1 ADALGPAEVRR
12 APTKPGRGPMRAAY
26 PDRSGPGNRPHPGQ
40 LDRAGRHRPDGPAR
54 ASTRRSA
61 TASAAYRWISPSKAA
76 PRPGRSARSCSG
88 RSPARPST
96 TCSPTGPRSRSTS
109 RWPEARR
116 ERSIMSRDVDVVVVG
131 GRVAGASTAMLLARQ
146 GHRVLAL
153 DRAALPSDTVST
165 HALLRSG
172 VLQLRR
178 WGLLD
183 RVVDAG
189 TPPVRAVTL
198 GCGDQRVSIEI
209 RLEHGIDFLMAP
221 RRVLPDRILLDAPID
236 SGVVFRGPTHA
247 VDLSQD
253 RRGSGHVVLSEGEG
267 GAVERVSAH
276 VDVGADGGVGANR
289 CSRRGRDPQE
299 SPAHER
305 GPLRLL
311 PGRPCGWV

>member
-61 TASAAYRWISPSKAA
+61 TASAAYRWTSPSKAA
-76 PRPGRSARSCSG
+76 PRPGRSARSCTG

-116 ERSIMSRDVDVVVVG
+116 ERSIMSRDVDLVVAG
-131 GRVAGASTAMLLARQ
+131 GRVAGAYAAPLRARQ
-146 GHRVLAL
+146 GHRVLPL
-153 DRAALPSDTVST
+153 DRAPLPSGTVST
-165 HALLRSG
+165 QARLRSG

-178 WGLLD
+178 WGVLD

-189 TPPVRAVTL
+189 TPPVRGVTL
-198 GCGDQRVSIEI
+198 GFGDQRVSIEI
-209 RLEHGIDFLMAP
+209 RPENGIDFLMAP
-221 RRVLPDRILLDAPID
+221 RRVLLDRILLDAAID
-236 SGVVFRGPTHA
+236 SGAVFRGSTRV
-247 VDLSQD
+247 VDLIQD
-253 RRGSGHVVLSEGEG
+253 RRGSVH
-267 GAVERVSAH
+267 
-276 VDVGADGGVGANR
+276 
-289 CSRRGRDPQE
+289 
-299 SPAHER
+299 
-305 GPLRLL
+305 
-311 PGRPCGWV
+311 